1 MPFRIRRCAAA
12 GLACAVFVFALAA
25 AGAERSE
32 ERFFAGIPDLP
43 VMPGLSAVEEEGVVF
58 VKPEGRIV
66 TVVAEG
72 NVARRAVLDYYA
84 ATLPQLG
91 WTETG
96 PGRFRRE
103 GESLRLEFAGRPAGL
118 AVTFSLSPL

>member
-12 GLACAVFVFALAA
+12 GFACAVFALAVA
-25 AGAERSE
+25 EAGRSE
-32 ERFFAGIPDLP
+32 ERFFVGIPDLP
-43 VMPGLSAVEEEGVVF
+43 VMPGLSAVEGAGVVF

-72 NVARRAVLDYYA
+72 SVARRAVLDYYA

-103 GESLRLEFAGRPAGL
+103 GESLRLEFAGRSAGL
-118 AVTFSLSPL
+118 AVTFALSPR